1 MSESKLVKTIVAG
14 AIVGAIISMFDR
26 KTREHTI
33 ETSKRVKDTVVYY
46 SKNRQELQEVIEQ
59 KVEAA
64 QKIYENASTNI
75 NTIVSKMDDVKEIP
89 ESVQSIVTDT
99 KDILNNRERLN

>member
-46 SKNRQELQEVIEQ
+46 SKNRQELQQVIEQ

-75 NTIVSKMDDVKEIP
+75 NTIVSKIDDVKEIP